1 MIESDGEVGS
11 SRTEERVG
19 RIDGTPLEQE
29 SRTKVSRN
37 GTLHICC
44 RGSKRAVI
52 IIPNVA
58 FPSRLSFLLFDA
70 R

>member
-1 MIESDGEVGS
+1 MTESDGVGS
-11 SRTEERVG
+11 SRAGERVG

-44 RGSKRAVI
+44 REARRG
-52 IIPNVA
+52 
-58 FPSRLSFLLFDA
+58 PSL
-70 R
+70 